1 MEMNTLVNLKNLS
14 EENNLSNFKVVVHC
28 VDVAQFESSLYAK
41 CITSNLL
48 QVEIGCQRNSQRDAN

>member
-1 MEMNTLVNLKNLS
+1 MDMNTVVKLKNLI
-14 EENNLSNFKVVVHC
+14 EENNFSNFKVCVHC

-41 CITSNLL
+41 CISSNLL